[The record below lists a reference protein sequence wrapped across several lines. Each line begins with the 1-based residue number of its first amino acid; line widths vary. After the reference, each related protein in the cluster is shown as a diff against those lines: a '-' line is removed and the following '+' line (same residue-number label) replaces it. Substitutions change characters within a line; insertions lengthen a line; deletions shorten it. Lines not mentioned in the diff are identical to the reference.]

1 LADSGYTQTR
11 GKLIVVSA
19 PSGAG
24 KTTIVHY
31 LMRKLPELEFSVSA
45 CSRAKRPNE
54 KNGIDYYFLSIA
66 EFKRKIENKEFIEWE
81 EVYPDQFYGTLK
93 SELERIWAK
102 GHPVI
107 FDVDVLGGINIKN
120 LYGENC
126 LAVFIMP
133 PSIEE
138 LKKRLENRST
148 ETEESLQKRLGKA
161 KKEMTYAGSF
171 DVVII
176 NDKLEKAQKKAEAK
190 IREFLE
196 N

>member
-1 LADSGYTQTR
+1 
-11 GKLIVVSA
+11 
-19 PSGAG
+19 
-24 KTTIVHY
+24 
-31 LMRKLPELEFSVSA
+31 
-45 CSRAKRPNE
+45 
-54 KNGIDYYFLSIA
+54 
-66 EFKRKIENKEFIEWE
+66 
-81 EVYPDQFYGTLK
+81 
-93 SELERIWAK
+93 
-102 GHPVI
+102 
-107 FDVDVLGGINIKN
+107 VDVLGGINIKN

-148 ETEESLQKRLGKA
+148 ETEESLQKRLGRA